1 MVLHDV
7 LLIINVLSTKVREPN
22 LSIVKPEALS
32 VDVLTSGV
40 LATHAKSN
48 FFFFNT
54 FDELINLL
62 WT

>member
-48 FFFFNT
+48 FFFS
-54 FDELINLL
+54 IPSMS
-62 WT
+62 